1 LLEFELVLHFE
12 KSDLVIIYV
21 HFMAKNYFIHRGD
34 AKNAELIIFLFSV
47 DPAFSGTGTPE
58 NNKKRIF
65 QSIISIYL
73 VFE

>member
-1 LLEFELVLHFE
+1 VVSYSLLEFELVLHFE

-47 DPAFSGTGTPE
+47 ERTE